1 METFAKSG
9 KKEVKMASN
18 KFIWPIADLKH
29 CTFGRL
35 ELCYSD
41 SCKYEEKCRILSS
54 NVNIQKP
61 RLDNMKSHY
70 KHGKHIV
77 VESRPLNIMQVW
89 LELKIRRMA
98 LLSEFNFRKKYNSK
112 FKNSESKISEFL
124 KTREKLKLRKFTQFF
139 ITNS

>member
-1 METFAKSG
+1 M
-9 KKEVKMASN
+9 KK
-18 KFIWPIADLKH
+18 
-29 CTFGRL
+29 
-35 ELCYSD
+35 
-41 SCKYEEKCRILSS
+41 KCRILSS